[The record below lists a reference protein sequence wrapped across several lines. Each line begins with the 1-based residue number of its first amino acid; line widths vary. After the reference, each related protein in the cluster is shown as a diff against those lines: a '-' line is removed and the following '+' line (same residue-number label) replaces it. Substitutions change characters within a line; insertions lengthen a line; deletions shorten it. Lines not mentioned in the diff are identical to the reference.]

1 MLKNMCR
8 LEKACK
14 LLHSFVVAVYL
25 VTALVPSE
33 TACLA
38 NSPGR
43 MSLTAVWMSLEVML
57 TVFFFPP
64 SRSRLHN
71 LEASLAR
78 RSKMS
83 LQNELMTD
91 MDLEVMP
98 VSGWTCFSTLKLCV
112 EKLSIRTTVFFLSL
126 PSLLYLLTFS
136 GLAFGT
142 TDFSA
147 FLEDAD
153 AFLAIFIT
161 TCPC

>member
-1 MLKNMCR
+1 
-8 LEKACK
+8 
-14 LLHSFVVAVYL
+14 
-25 VTALVPSE
+25 
-33 TACLA
+33 
-38 NSPGR
+38 
-43 MSLTAVWMSLEVML
+43 MSLEVMD

-98 VSGWTCFSTLKLCV
+98 VSGCTCFSTLKMCV

-126 PSLLYLLTFS
+126 PSLLYLLTFP
-136 GLAFGT
+136 GLALGT

-147 FLEDAD
+147 FFEDAD
-153 AFLAIFIT
+153 AFLAIFVDFGCFVETFRIRLIN
-161 TCPC
+161 